1 MKQVEL
7 ARKLGI
13 SKSYLSMILSGQR
26 IPNPDLIE
34 RISSLLPVNFKASF
48 LPHNPKVVGSNPTP
62 ATSGNY
68 RLALQESAFLFL
80 LTWLRWYNTLDYQ
93 EAGSDPKTASSR
105 F

>member
-62 ATSGNY
+62 ATTFYFPSIIFFMFTPS
-68 RLALQESAFLFL
+68 SAMCL
-80 LTWLRWYNTLDYQ
+80 LISLNLPP
-93 EAGSDPKTASSR
+93 PKSQ
-105 F
+105 